1 MKKLLA
7 NKGVVLALLLT
18 ALFLG
23 VCMHFVFDENYT
35 VLLLPAALLMMWL
48 FMLYRDESL
57 ALMALFTPF
66 AVDFALIGNMS
77 LSMPVEPMMIV
88 FTVVFLFQET
98 LMHSYD
104 SRVLRHPVSILI
116 MLSLVWMV
124 FTSIVSLKPVESFK
138 YTAVRLWFI
147 IPFFY
152 ATAQSFQRVKHIK
165 LFYWAYALSL
175 AVVVAITTVKT
186 MQSYG
191 ELQML
196 HRVMRPFYNDH
207 TAYGCIIALMLPGAA
222 YFAFEGKAKTW
233 QRVVSVALFA
243 LLLVGLWLSYCRAA
257 WISVVAALFLY
268 VLIRLGVRIKWML
281 AGLAVLV
288 GLFFAFK
295 GDIMYQL
302 SKNKQ
307 DSSFALADQVKS
319 ISNISTDASNLER
332 INRWDAAF
340 SMWKEQPLTGIGPGA
355 YQFIYGPYQKPEL
368 MTIISTND
376 GDMGNAHSEYIGP
389 LTEQGVPGALLM
401 LAIFVVTFLTGERV
415 YRTAVDRRLGNLALV
430 LAVSLFT
437 YYVHG
442 ILNNF
447 LDTDKLSVPFWAFTA
462 AVVALD
468 IVTEKK
474 PKEKRVRKGASA
486 NAVEATPATV

>member
-1 MKKLLA
+1 MSFQSLIKKLLA
-7 NKGVVLALLLT
+7 NKGVALALLLT

-23 VCMHFVFDENYT
+23 VCLRYIFHESYII
-35 VLLLPAALLMMWL
+35 LLLPAGLIMMWL

-57 ALMALFTPF
+57 AIMAFFTPF
-66 AVDFALIGNMS
+66 AIDYALVGNMS

-104 SRVLRHPVSILI
+104 NRVLRHPVSILI
-116 MLSLVWMV
+116 MLSLVWML

-138 YTAVRLWFI
+138 YTAVRLWFV

-152 ATAQSFQRVKHIK
+152 ATAQSFQKAKHIK
-165 LFYWAYALSL
+165 LFYWAYAISL
-175 AVVVAITTVKT
+175 AVVVAYTTAKT

-207 TAYGCIIALMLPGAA
+207 TAYGCVIALMLPGAA
-222 YFAFEGKAKTW
+222 YFAFEPQTKLWK
-233 QRVVSVALFA
+233 RLVAIGLFG

-257 WISVVAALFLY
+257 WLSVVGALLLY

-281 AGLAVLV
+281 LALAVLV

-295 GDIMYQL
+295 GDIMYHM
-302 SKNKQ
+302 SKNTQ
-307 DSSFALADQVKS
+307 DSSFTLSDQVKS

-340 SMWKEQPLTGIGPGA
+340 SMWREQPWTGIGPGA
-355 YQFIYGPYQKPEL
+355 YQFVYGPYQRPEL

-389 LTEQGVPGALLM
+389 LTEQGIPGALLV

-415 YRTAVDRRLGNLALV
+415 YRTALNRRLAHLALIM
-430 LAVSLFT
+430 AISLFT

-442 ILNNF
+442 VLNNF
-447 LDTDKLSVPFWAFTA
+447 LDTDKLSVPFWAFTG

-474 PKEKRVRKGASA
+474 PKEIKARKKKAC
-486 NAVEATPATV
+486 VEE